1 MLLNLLYIRE
11 MVLQEIITPIHPL
24 ATVTVFFRSLL
35 MNGLNF
41 TVSLFTRIED
51 QTKGLSNVLRIE
63 R

>member
-1 MLLNLLYIRE
+1 

-41 TVSLFTRIED
+41 TVSLFTRMKIR
-51 QTKGLSNVLRIE
+51 QKACLMC
-63 R
+63 